1 MCNKR
6 QIKFRG
12 MIKAGDWVTGDLTV
26 LNNKQGN
33 IDPETYIS
41 NGAGMPFAYK
51 IIPKTVGQYTGLKD
65 INGVEIYE
73 GDIVVKPA
81 NKKRYLEVVFAD
93 DIACFEAVHKNGA
106 RALSGYVNGLGGVLI
121 VGDIYRT
128 SEMLMKDV

>member
-81 NKKRYLEVVFAD
+81 NKNRYLEVVFAN
-93 DIACFEAVHKNGA
+93 DIACFEAVHKTGA
-106 RALSGYVNGLGGVLI
+106 RALSGYVNESGGVLI